1 MQPCDAIDDSRKHL
15 RLALEYIGKHKL
27 PANPMN
33 YSLWYEYASG
43 NNQALNTALDQY
55 LESNNEISEELAHR
69 LYFEY
74 IADSKLKLSEI
85 VQEEVKKL
93 LFEIINAVRQT
104 NHNFSISED
113 SFEKIKKSIS
123 QELTTQELAQI
134 VDDIISEIKKLETN
148 STSLQEQLNQATT
161 EIDELRSK
169 LIQYQEEALIDPLT
183 RISNRRGFEEKLNA
197 LIEETKATGKPLS
210 LIMTDIDHF
219 KNFND
224 TYGHVVGDNVLRVV
238 AKNIKNLIKGKDLV
252 ARLGG
257 EEFAVLLPD
266 TPLDGAIALAE
277 KLRAAFEQMDL
288 KKRDTGENLGRI
300 CLSFGVTIHKRNE
313 AIDAFVERADEAL
326 YVSKKSGRNR
336 VTGFNGQGKK
346 I

>member
-33 YSLWYEYASG
+33 YSLWYEYAAG
-43 NNQALNTALDQY
+43 NNQSLNNALDQH
-55 LESNNEISEELAHR
+55 LESNNEISEDLVHR

-74 IADSKLKLSEI
+74 IADSKVKLSEI
-85 VQEEVKKL
+85 VQEEIKKL
-93 LFEIINAVRQT
+93 LFEIINAVHQT
-104 NHNFSISED
+104 NHNFSKSED
-113 SFEKIKKSIS
+113 SFEKIKTSIS
-123 QELTTQELAQI
+123 QELTTQELTQI

-161 EIDELRSK
+161 EIDDLRLK
-169 LIQYQEEALIDPLT
+169 LVQYQEEALIDPLT
-183 RISNRRGFEEKLNA
+183 RISNRRGFEEKLDV

-224 TYGHVVGDNVLRVV
+224 TYGHIVGDNVLRVV

-300 CLSFGVTIHKRNE
+300 CLSFGVTLHKMNE
-313 AIDAFVERADEAL
+313 AIDTFVERADEAL

-336 VTGFNGQGKK
+336 VTGFNSLGKK

>member
-27 PANPMN
+27 PANPTN